1 MKIPVARLWHKKGK
15 LEYFCFKQLLE
26 YFPNIEFDFHI
37 VLHSPEYKDEWS
49 DKIDS
54 LPINITW
61 YSASDMLSYAKEC
74 DYIDDDLIKKIP
86 NFVHFYH
93 ILIFHYLR
101 RVKNFDY
108 ALSYEYDI
116 IFNDTDLKE
125 LEECIVNKIPF
136 GICEP
141 ANAGCDKA
149 LYNNLCKLFQTD
161 ILQNSPYS
169 QYGIN
174 AGFQGMNLKIFDH
187 FLNPDLFK
195 DLLNCF
201 NFEGTHNPD
210 GTEKTGWERT
220 IIDTQEQSF
229 HSLMNHVCSPNY
241 HLLSVEKYYF
251 YPSYLSMEKLLQS
264 KVIHYFG
271 HTKPQQMID
280 TIELKLK
287 QYENQ

>member
-37 VLHSPEYKDEWS
+37 VLDSPEYKDDWS
-49 DKIDS
+49 NKIDL

-61 YSASDMLSYAKEC
+61 YSTHDMLAYAKEC
-74 DYIDDDLIKKIP
+74 NYIDDELIQKIP

-125 LEECIVNKIPF
+125 LEDCIVNKIPF
-136 GICEP
+136 GISEP

-161 ILQNSPYS
+161 ILQNNSYA

-174 AGFQGMNLKIFDH
+174 AGFQGMNLKIFDY
-187 FLNPDLFK
+187 FLNPASFN
-195 DLLNCF
+195 DLLKCF
-201 NFEGTHNPD
+201 NFEGIYNQD
-210 GTEKTGWERT
+210 KTEKTGWERT
-220 IIDTQEQSF
+220 LIDTQEQSF
-229 HSLMNHVCSPNY
+229 HSLMNHVCSTNY
-241 HLLSVEKYYF
+241 YLLPAEKYYF
-251 YPSYLSMEKLLQS
+251 YPSWISMDKLLQS

-271 HTKPQQMID
+271 HTKHQQMID

-287 QYENQ
+287 QYETQ